1 MPFYTPSKD
10 SKFQIDYDKYN
21 PVYVYFYTD
30 MDGKIRPIQFTYEAD
45 DNTRT
50 TLKIDNIKSSKE
62 IKGGILF
69 CCLVTDY
76 GRQQEVNLVY
86 FIVQHLWCIDTSI

>member
-30 MDGKIRPIQFTYEAD
+30 MDGKIRPIQFKYESE
-45 DNTRT
+45 DNSII
-50 TLKIDNIKSSKE
+50 TLDINSIKYSKD
-62 IKGGILF
+62 IYGGILF
-69 CCLVTDY
+69 CCLVTNY

-86 FIVQHLWCIDTSI
+86 FIAQHLWCIDSCI